1 MVDIDNGMSESH
13 TRMFPVSVAI
23 IDCEFDFS
31 IVAEYI
37 VLGFAYS
44 LELSLYTMNNLSNV
58 TTNLFIPRGD
68 EFKIEEN

>member
-1 MVDIDNGMSESH
+1 MTESVFL
-13 TRMFPVSVAI
+13 TISSPTPAWKFPVSVSI

-44 LELSLYTMNNLSNV
+44 LELSLYTMNNLYK
-58 TTNLFIPRGD
+58 D
-68 EFKIEEN
+68 Q